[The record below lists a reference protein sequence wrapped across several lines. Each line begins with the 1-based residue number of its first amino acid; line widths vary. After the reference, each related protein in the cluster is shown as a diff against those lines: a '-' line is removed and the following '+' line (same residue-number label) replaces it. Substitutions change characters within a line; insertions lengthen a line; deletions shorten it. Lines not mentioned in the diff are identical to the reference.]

1 MEPDELLTEIDVVNE
16 QIRDVGRMRL
26 ELVEQFNQELRA
38 LIRSFE
44 ETPDTYRNYVD
55 LSKRLERI
63 ARRVGKAHSEGLL
76 DHTEHFDKALAVLKK
91 RKFAVA
97 LAELDRIPYLG
108 LLARQRQLVEQYR
121 RAYTTRRTRY
131 DAVER
136 EITAKSAYYGSLQ
149 HVTVASFEEVSSLE
163 ARIEAYNAEAGSFLE
178 AFFRQTP
185 AAVSLKTS
193 LDACYHPELRF
204 PQPPHHDRAQ
214 RLLVFLQREGLGSLP
229 VPELVAYAS
238 YSDSKLSHYVSDT
251 VAFRQVMEA
260 NITWLEA
267 LNGIK
272 HRAAL
277 KLSLTEP
284 PSSLTLRLPRIIAF
298 LSNRGA
304 PSEMIEFLR
313 DMQRLVTSGRFERIH
328 TATTVDRNDLEQ
340 MQRGDHVQD
349 LAALNEEHARL
360 AQELKQLKDPRE
372 LELA

>member
-1 MEPDELLTEIDVVNE
+1 MEPYELLSEIDVVND
-16 QIRDVGRMRL
+16 QIRDVGRVRL
-26 ELVEQFNQELRA
+26 ELVEQFNQELRT

-63 ARRVGKAHSEGLL
+63 ARRVEKAHSEGSL

-97 LAELDRIPYLG
+97 VAELDRIPYLG
-108 LLARQRQLVEQYR
+108 LLARQRHLVEQYK
-121 RAYTTRRTRY
+121 RAYATKRTRY

-136 EITAKSAYYGSLQ
+136 EITVKSAYYDSLQ
-149 HVTVASFEEVSSLE
+149 RVTVASFEEVRSLE
-163 ARIEAYNAEAGSFLE
+163 ARIDAYNAEVGSFLE

-185 AAVSLKTS
+185 AALSLKTS
-193 LDACYHPELRF
+193 LDACYHPELRL
-204 PQPPHHDRAQ
+204 PQPPRHDHAQ

-229 VPELVAYAS
+229 LHQLVEYAT
-238 YSDSKLSHYVSDT
+238 YSDSKLSHYVTDT

-284 PSSLTLRLPRIIAF
+284 PSSLTHRLPRIIAF
-298 LSNRGA
+298 LSNRRA
-304 PSEMIEFLR
+304 PSAMIEFLR
-313 DMQRLVTSGRFERIH
+313 DMQQLVTSGRFEQIY
-328 TATTVDRNDLEQ
+328 TATRVNRNDLEQ
-340 MQRGDHVQD
+340 MQRGAHVHD